1 MKNRGKQI
9 YYATLNFGNI
19 SFYDV
24 RQKGIIVEAVLSI
37 LAHRIFK
44 ELLSRRH
51 KNFKIFLIV

>member
-1 MKNRGKQI
+1 MINRGKQI
-9 YYATLNFGNI
+9 YYATSNFGNI

-44 ELLSRRH
+44 
-51 KNFKIFLIV
+51 NYFLDGIKTSKYF